1 MPIQQNNN
9 IKQYDM
15 FVKIYVS
22 SCSAFLNYQ
31 KTGWIG
37 KNRVTTHDKRQNM
50 STKEC
55 DAISGGGTAEN
66 QLNSVNRVNKVEG
79 GGEETGSY
87 FSDGLRKIDIV
98 LAYEGKV
105 FA

>member
-1 MPIQQNNN
+1 
-9 IKQYDM
+9 
-15 FVKIYVS
+15 
-22 SCSAFLNYQ
+22 
-31 KTGWIG
+31 
-37 KNRVTTHDKRQNM
+37 M

-105 FA
+105 SVWKVTNMWWVNDMYKRLSTEIVIGRWIMVLAPYWYLSLSIQ

>member
-1 MPIQQNNN
+1 
-9 IKQYDM
+9 
-15 FVKIYVS
+15 
-22 SCSAFLNYQ
+22 
-31 KTGWIG
+31 
-37 KNRVTTHDKRQNM
+37 M

-66 QLNSVNRVNKVEG
+66 QLSSVNRVNKVEG
-79 GGEETGSY
+79 GGEEIGSY

-105 FA
+105 FVWKATNMWWINDMYKRLSKKFLLDDGLWF

>member
-1 MPIQQNNN
+1 
-9 IKQYDM
+9 
-15 FVKIYVS
+15 
-22 SCSAFLNYQ
+22 
-31 KTGWIG
+31 
-37 KNRVTTHDKRQNM
+37 M

-87 FSDGLRKIDIV
+87 LSDGLRKIDIV

-105 FA
+105 FVWKVTNMWWVNDMCKRFSTKLLLDDGLWF